1 MGKGREGRGMG
12 VGRIREQRRRGEER
26 EGGGEQIFKNLEKLS
41 SDST

>member
-12 VGRIREQRRRGEER
+12 VVRIRKQRRRGEER
-26 EGGGEQIFKNLEKLS
+26 EGGVEQIFKNLEKLS